1 MSDAGA
7 GAQRAPAATLRSDSP
22 ESDRESA
29 LDAIQRGQLV
39 RRGES
44 RWRTGFTGFTLLAL
58 RIVSAL
64 VLFEH
69 ATAQAFGIPNNPA
82 TPFAGP
88 PATFSRLW
96 IASWLGIVGGPLIG
110 MGLFTRPTAFVLSGL
125 MAVAYY
131 LVHAPVAYFPIVNRG
146 EPAVLLCFVFLY
158 MSAAGAG
165 PYSVDAL
172 LSRR

>member
-1 MSDAGA
+1 MTG
-7 GAQRAPAATLRSDSP
+7 T
-22 ESDRESA
+22 
-29 LDAIQRGQLV
+29 
-39 RRGES
+39 ES
-44 RWRTGFTGFTLLAL
+44 RWSGQFAGLTLLAL

-69 ATAQAFGIPNNPA
+69 ATAQAFGIPNDPA
-82 TPFAGP
+82 RPFTGP

-96 IASWLGIVGGPLIG
+96 IASWLGIVGGSLIV

-131 LVHAPVAYFPIVNRG
+131 LVHAPVSRFPIVNGG

-158 MSAAGAG
+158 MAAAGAG

-172 LSRR
+172 LARR